1 MRSTRFRTFELL
13 TLVGIGSLSIL
24 AAMWPRTLGAQQ
36 HTKRLILKDGSFQ
49 AVVKYEV
56 QGDHVH
62 YFSAERYEWEDIPSS
77 LIDWPA
83 TQKYEADLEAGKILT
98 KHEETAEEK
107 DEREKELANSP
118 VIAPGMRLPGTGGVF
133 LFEQPAGKPELSEI
147 VQNGGEVNEH
157 TTAKKIFIKQINP
170 LASSVQS
177 IELKGAHAQIQ
188 AHNGMPN
195 LYADIDEGTAND
207 VPLENRFRIVRA
219 DIKKDIRVIG
229 NLKVAFTG
237 KTSENG
243 NFVATNVQKL
253 GTGEWAKITP
263 AKDLAPG
270 EYAIVEMLGPQEMNL
285 YVWDFGVNPKAP
297 ANPSSWQPETKPA
310 E

>member
-1 MRSTRFRTFELL
+1 MPGRSGFLAGIAILL
-13 TLVGIGSLSIL
+13 VT
-24 AAMWPRTLGAQQ
+24 AAICPVSTPAEQ
-36 HTKRLILKDGSFQ
+36 HTKRLILKDGTFQ
-49 AVVKYEV
+49 SVVKYEV
-56 QGDHVH
+56 QGDRVH
-62 YFSAERYEWEDIPSS
+62 YLSAERYEWEDIPTS
-77 LIDWPA
+77 LVDWPA
-83 TQKYEADLEAGKILT
+83 TQKYEADLAAGKILT

-107 DEREKELANSP
+107 EEREKELANSP
-118 VIAPGMRLPGTGGVF
+118 EIAPGMRLPGTGGIF
-133 LFEQPAGKPELSEI
+133 LFEQMAGRPELSEI

-170 LASSVQS
+170 LAASTQS
-177 IELKGAHAQIQ
+177 IELKGPHAQIQ
-188 AHNGMPN
+188 AHTGMPTI
-195 LYADIDEGTAND
+195 YVDIEEGGVND
-207 VPLENRFRIVRA
+207 VPLMNRFRIVRA

-243 NFVATNVQKL
+243 NFLATNVEKL
-253 GTGEWAKITP
+253 GTGEWVKVTP

-297 ANPSSWQPETKPA
+297 ANPSSWQPVTKSGD
-310 E
+310 